1 MEFISKLWNANT
13 PLFMLVAG
21 LIVVTPF
28 IVFYVRKA
36 LREHPKGLIPAA
48 LSNMGERF
56 GYYIMNAVLTL
67 FICSKFGVPDKTAG
81 IMFAIFYFLIYVLS
95 LPGGIIADRT
105 KNYKGTIISGL
116 VVMAVGYAILS
127 IPVFSGHGFSW
138 VMVLTMLALIII
150 ACGNGLFKGNLQA
163 VVGQLYDDFE
173 AEAAKKGPEALA
185 KAKEKR
191 DTGFQIFYVFI
202 NVGGVIAPF
211 IAPIIRNWW
220 LQAHNM
226 VYNADLP
233 KLCHD
238 FVANSDAMKPEAIA
252 NLTDLVAKQPKLAT
266 QGVDMTQFC
275 DSYITVFNTG
285 VHFAF
290 IASVAAMLISLTI
303 FLCTKKGLPNPVKKV
318 ANVQE
323 ENAVT
328 YTPEEKAAMA
338 KDIKQRMAG
347 LYAVLGVC
355 VFFWFAF
362 HQNGESLALFARDFI
377 QNDSIPP
384 EIMQC
389 INPFF
394 VIILTPIIM
403 WLFAALARKGKEIS
417 TPKKIAYGMGIAACA
432 YVFLVALCG
441 TLGYNSPDFYNGS
454 VPTGIKVG
462 PWALIVTYFFLTVA
476 ELFISPLGLSFVS
489 KIAPKHIQGICQG
502 LWLSAT
508 AIGNLLIL
516 LGPFLYNGMPK
527 LWMCW
532 VVFAIICL
540 VAMAVMLG
548 MLKWLER
555 ITADNQ

>member
-1 MEFISKLWNANT
+1 MEFITNLWKANT

-28 IVFYVRKA
+28 IIFYVRKA
-36 LREHPKGLIPAA
+36 LKEHPKGLIPAA

-105 KNYKGTIISGL
+105 QNYKKTIITGL
-116 VVMAVGYAILS
+116 IVMACGYCILS
-127 IPVFSGHGFSW
+127 IPVFCGHGFSW
-138 VMVLTMLALIII
+138 VMILTMAALIII

-163 VVGQLYDDFE
+163 IVGQIYDDFE
-173 AEAAKKGPEALA
+173 AEEAKKGPEALA

-220 LQAHNM
+220 LNAHNM

-238 FVANSDAMKPEAIA
+238 FVANSDAMKPEAVA
-252 NLTDLVAKQPKLAT
+252 NLTELVAKQPELAT
-266 QGVDMTQFC
+266 QGVEMSQFC

-290 IASVAAMLISLTI
+290 IASVLAMLISLTI
-303 FLCTKKGLPNPVKKV
+303 FLCTKKGLPNPVKKTS
-318 ANVQE
+318 AAAE
-323 ENAVT
+323 EKAVT
-328 YTPEEKAAMA
+328 YTAEEKAAMA
-338 KDIKQRMAG
+338 KEVKQRMAG

-377 QNDSIPP
+377 QNDAIPP

-403 WLFAALARKGKEIS
+403 WLFASFARKGKEVS
-417 TPKKIAYGMGIAACA
+417 TPKKIAFGMAIAACA
-432 YVFLVALCG
+432 YIFLVALSG
-441 TLGYNSPDFYNGS
+441 VVGFDSPASYNGS
-454 VPTGIKVG
+454 VPLDIKVG

-516 LGPFLYNGMPK
+516 LGPYLYNGMPK

-532 VVFAIICL
+532 LVFAVICL
-540 VAMAVMLG
+540 IAMSVMFG
-548 MLKWLER
+548 MLKWLEK
-555 ITADNQ
+555 ITSQQQ

>member
-1 MEFISKLWNANT
+1 MEFISNLWNANT
-13 PLFMLVAG
+13 PLFMLIAG

-36 LREHPKGLIPAA
+36 LKEHPKGLIPAA

-67 FICSKFGVPDKTAG
+67 FICSKFGVPDQTAG
-81 IMFAIFYFLIYVLS
+81 IMFAGFYFLIYVLS

-105 KNYKGTIISGL
+105 KNYKGTIIAGII
-116 VVMAVGYAILS
+116 VMAVGYAILS
-127 IPVFSGHGFSW
+127 VPVFSGHGFSW
-138 VMVLTMLALIII
+138 VMVLTLCALVII

-173 AEAAKKGPEALA
+173 AEEAKKGPEALA

-191 DTGFQIFYVFI
+191 DSGFQIFYVFI
-202 NVGGVIAPF
+202 NIGGVVAPF

-220 LQAHNM
+220 LGTKGL
-226 VYNADLP
+226 VYNAQLP
-233 KLCHD
+233 MLCHNYLTNNMQGND
-238 FVANSDAMKPEAIA
+238 MDNLTALTAQYPEAA
-252 NLTDLVAKQPKLAT
+252 NDLGA
-266 QGVDMTQFC
+266 FC

-290 IASVAAMLISLTI
+290 IASVIAMLISLTI
-303 FLCTKKGLPNPVKKV
+303 FLCTKKGLPNPVKK
-318 ANVQE
+318 AAAASNDTKE
-323 ENAVT
+323 VT
-328 YTPEEKAAMA
+328 YTAEEKAAMA
-338 KDIKQRMAG
+338 KDVKQRMAG

-355 VFFWFAF
+355 IFFWFAF
-362 HQNGESLALFARDFI
+362 HQNAESLSLFARDFVSTS
-377 QNDSIPP
+377 SIPP
-384 EIMQC
+384 EIWQC
-389 INPFF
+389 INPFL
-394 VIILTPIIM
+394 VVILTPIIM
-403 WLFAALARKGKEIS
+403 WMFASFVRKGKEVS

-432 YVFLVALCG
+432 YLFLMLLCIVN
-441 TLGYNSPDFYNGS
+441 GYPS
-454 VPTGIKVG
+454 VNEFRGMPVNESSAMKVG

-516 LGPFLYNGMPK
+516 LGPVLYNGMPK

-532 VVFAIICL
+532 LVFLVVCT
-540 VAMAVMLG
+540 VAMLVMFG

-555 ITADNQ
+555 ITSQQN

>member
-1 MEFISKLWNANT
+1 MDFITNLWNANT

-67 FICSKFGVPDKTAG
+67 FICSKFGVPDQTAG
-81 IMFAIFYFLIYVLS
+81 IMFAGFYFLIYVLS

-105 KNYKGTIISGL
+105 KNYKGTIIAGII
-116 VVMAVGYAILS
+116 VMAVGYAILS
-127 IPVFSGHGFSW
+127 VPVFSGHGFSW
-138 VMVLTMLALIII
+138 VMVLTLVALVII

-173 AEAAKKGPEALA
+173 AEEAKKGPEALA

-191 DTGFQIFYVFI
+191 DSGFQIFYVFI
-202 NVGGVIAPF
+202 NIGGVIAPF

-220 LQAHNM
+220 LGTKGL
-226 VYNADLP
+226 VYNAQLP
-233 KLCHD
+233 MLCHNYLTNNMQGND
-238 FVANSDAMKPEAIA
+238 MDNLTALTAQYPEAA
-252 NLTDLVAKQPKLAT
+252 TDLAS
-266 QGVDMTQFC
+266 FC

-290 IASVAAMLISLTI
+290 IASVIAMLISLTI
-303 FLCTKKGLPNPVKKV
+303 FLCTKKGLPNPVKKEAAA
-318 ANVQE
+318 ANDTKE
-323 ENAVT
+323 VT
-328 YTPEEKAAMA
+328 YSAEEKAAMA
-338 KDIKQRMAG
+338 KDVKQRMAG

-362 HQNGESLALFARDFI
+362 HQNAESLSLFARDFVSTS
-377 QNDSIPP
+377 SIPP
-384 EIMQC
+384 EIWQC
-389 INPFF
+389 INPFL
-394 VIILTPIIM
+394 VVILTPLIM
-403 WLFAALARKGKEIS
+403 WMFASFVRKGKEVS
-417 TPKKIAYGMGIAACA
+417 TPKKIAFGMGIAACA
-432 YVFLVALCG
+432 YLFLMLLCMIN
-441 TLGYNSPDFYNGS
+441 GYPS
-454 VPTGIKVG
+454 VNEFRGMPVDAASAMKVG
-462 PWALIVTYFFLTVA
+462 PWALIVTYFVLTVA

-516 LGPFLYNGMPK
+516 LGPVLYNGMSN

-532 VVFAIICL
+532 LVFLSVCAI
-540 VAMAVMLG
+540 AMFVMFG
-548 MLKWLER
+548 MLKWLEK
-555 ITADNQ
+555 ITSEKQ

>member
-1 MEFISKLWNANT
+1 MEFISNLWKANT

-28 IVFYVRKA
+28 IIFYVRKA
-36 LREHPKGLIPAA
+36 LKEHPKGLIPAA

-67 FICSKFGVPDKTAG
+67 FICSKFGVPDQTAG
-81 IMFAIFYFLIYVLS
+81 IMFAGFYFLIYVLS

-105 KNYKGTIISGL
+105 KNYKGTIIAGII
-116 VVMAVGYAILS
+116 VMAVGYAILS
-127 IPVFSGHGFSW
+127 VPVFSGHGFSW
-138 VMVLTMLALIII
+138 VMVLTLCALVII

-173 AEAAKKGPEALA
+173 AEEAKKGPEALA

-191 DTGFQIFYVFI
+191 DSGFQIFYVFI
-202 NVGGVIAPF
+202 NIGGVIAPF

-220 LQAHNM
+220 LGTKGL
-226 VYNADLP
+226 VYNAQLP
-233 KLCHD
+233 MLCHNYLTNNMQGND
-238 FVANSDAMKPEAIA
+238 MDNLTALTAQYPEAA
-252 NLTDLVAKQPKLAT
+252 NDLSA
-266 QGVDMTQFC
+266 FC
-275 DSYITVFNTG
+275 DSYINVFNTG

-290 IASVAAMLISLTI
+290 IASVVAMLISLTI
-303 FLCTKKGLPNPVKKV
+303 FLCTKKGLPNPVKKEAAA
-318 ANVQE
+318 ANDTKE
-323 ENAVT
+323 VT
-328 YTPEEKAAMA
+328 YTAEEKAAMA
-338 KDIKQRMAG
+338 KDVKQRMAG

-362 HQNGESLALFARDFI
+362 HQNAESLSLFARDFVSTS
-377 QNDSIPP
+377 SIPP
-384 EIMQC
+384 EIWQC
-389 INPFF
+389 INPFL
-394 VIILTPIIM
+394 VVILTPLIM
-403 WLFAALARKGKEIS
+403 WMFASFVRKGKEVS
-417 TPKKIAYGMGIAACA
+417 TPKKIAFGMGIAACA
-432 YVFLVALCG
+432 YLFLMLLCMIN
-441 TLGYNSPDFYNGS
+441 GYPS
-454 VPTGIKVG
+454 VNEFRGMPVETAAAMKVG

-516 LGPFLYNGMPK
+516 LGPVLYNGMSN

-532 VVFAIICL
+532 LVFLLVCAI
-540 VAMAVMLG
+540 AMFVMFG
-548 MLKWLER
+548 MLKWLEK
-555 ITADNQ
+555 ITSEKQ

>member
-1 MEFISKLWNANT
+1 MDFITNLWNANT

-36 LREHPKGLIPAA
+36 LKEHPKGLIPAA

-67 FICSKFGVPDKTAG
+67 FICSKFGVPDQTAG
-81 IMFAIFYFLIYVLS
+81 IMFAGFYFLIYVLS

-105 KNYKGTIISGL
+105 KNYKGTIIAGII
-116 VVMAVGYAILS
+116 VMAVGYAILS
-127 IPVFSGHGFSW
+127 VPVFSGHGFSW
-138 VMVLTMLALIII
+138 VMVLTLCALVII

-173 AEAAKKGPEALA
+173 AEEAKKGPEALA

-202 NVGGVIAPF
+202 NIGGVIAPF

-220 LQAHNM
+220 LGTKGL
-226 VYNADLP
+226 VYNAQLP
-233 KLCHD
+233 MLCHNYLTSNMQGND
-238 FVANSDAMKPEAIA
+238 MDNLTALTAQYPEAA
-252 NLTDLVAKQPKLAT
+252 NNLGA
-266 QGVDMTQFC
+266 FC
-275 DSYITVFNTG
+275 DSYIRVFNEG

-290 IASVAAMLISLTI
+290 IASVVAMLISLTI
-303 FLCTKKGLPNPVKKV
+303 FLCTKKGLPNPVKKE
-318 ANVQE
+318 AAATNDTKE
-323 ENAVT
+323 VT
-328 YTPEEKAAMA
+328 YSAEEKAAMA
-338 KDIKQRMAG
+338 KDVKQRMAG

-362 HQNGESLALFARDFI
+362 HQNAESLSLFARDFVSTS
-377 QNDSIPP
+377 SIPP
-384 EIMQC
+384 EIWQC
-389 INPFF
+389 INPFL
-394 VIILTPIIM
+394 VVILTPIIM
-403 WLFAALARKGKEIS
+403 WMFASFVRKGKEVS
-417 TPKKIAYGMGIAACA
+417 TPKKIAFGMGIAACA
-432 YVFLVALCG
+432 YLFLMLLCMVK
-441 TLGYNSPDFYNGS
+441 GYPS
-454 VPTGIKVG
+454 VDEFRGMPVDAASAMKVG

-516 LGPFLYNGMPK
+516 LGPYLYNGMPK

-532 VVFAIICL
+532 LVFLLVCAI
-540 VAMAVMLG
+540 AMFVMFG
-548 MLKWLER
+548 MLKWLEK
-555 ITADNQ
+555 ITSEAK

>member
-1 MEFISKLWNANT
+1 MSEFIKNLWSANT
-13 PLFMLVAG
+13 PLFMLIAG

-28 IVFYVRKA
+28 IIFYVRKA
-36 LREHPKGLIPAA
+36 LKEHPKGLIPAA

-67 FICSKFGVPDKTAG
+67 FICSKFGVSDKAAG
-81 IMFAIFYFLIYVLS
+81 IMFAVFYFLIYVLS
-95 LPGGIIADRT
+95 LPGGIIADST
-105 KNYKGTIISGL
+105 KNYKGTIITGL
-116 VVMAVGYAILS
+116 IVMAVGYCILA

-138 VMVLTMLALIII
+138 VMILTMAALIII

-173 AEAAKKGPEALA
+173 AEEAKKGPEALA

-202 NVGGVIAPF
+202 NIGGVIAPF

-220 LQAHNM
+220 LNRHSM

-238 FVANSDAMKPEAIA
+238 FVANSDAMKPESLA
-252 NLTDLVAKQPKLAT
+252 NLTDLVSKQPAT

-275 DSYITVFNTG
+275 DSYVTVFNTG
-285 VHFAF
+285 VHYAF

-303 FLCTKKGLPNPVKKV
+303 FLLTKKGLPNPVKKT
-318 ANVQE
+318 ASAE
-323 ENAVT
+323 DEKAVT
-328 YTPEEKAAMA
+328 YTAEEKAAMA
-338 KDIKQRMAG
+338 KEIMQRMAG
-347 LYAVLGVC
+347 LFAVLGVC

-377 QNDSIPP
+377 QNDAIPP

-403 WLFAALARKGKEIS
+403 WLFAKLARSGKEVS
-417 TPKKIAYGMGIAACA
+417 TPKKIAFGMAIAACA
-432 YVFLVALCG
+432 YVFLVALSG
-441 TLGYNSPDFYNGS
+441 LAGFNSPDYYNGS
-454 VPTGIKVG
+454 VPLDVKVG

-532 VVFAIICL
+532 LVFAVICL
-540 VAMAVMLG
+540 IAMGVMFG

-555 ITADNQ
+555 VAK